1 MSAKAPLVAAY
12 SLVLHPHVHESPLY
26 YRSLVVLYTQ
36 IHAKAMVG
44 NDDAFTPDESWHR
57 KLRYTIGKEYAGGYG
72 DDDDD
77 GATFRQAR
85 GMAFDHHRGLLLVV
99 DRNNDR
105 VQAFASVD
113 GSFVCKFGSR
123 GDQERQFRAPVAVA
137 IDKDRSLDVDRIIV
151 VDAGNERLQL
161 WPLNEQPFS
170 SYVSK
175 RFTGLNFSSLGAV
188 AIDKRR
194 RRIIIVDR
202 GRNRL
207 VALSLLDFSLVF
219 TIGDS
224 RCRRPGEFLS
234 PSGVAVDRDRDRII
248 AVDSF
253 NHRIQVFAALDGA
266 FLFEFGDEGNEPGQF
281 NCPFGVCIDH
291 QGRIIVSDTYNHRLQ
306 AFSPEGHHVSSF
318 ACGVDGPRPLEVA
331 FDKYRGLIAFTE
343 GLQVHVIEANQW
355 LPGTFVWRVDRHH
368 YGPESMKQAVE
379 RMAMIRSLV
388 HESALSMLPNEL
400 LFEIAAH
407 L

>member
-1 MSAKAPLVAAY
+1 MNHLSLSIFSSLMIVTRSLHTPFSPFISTCSLTQTLNQSVINSITMMILWQSCWM
-12 SLVLHPHVHESPLY
+12 SLVCAPPPPSCTRVLLY
-26 YRSLVVLYTQ
+26 HCSLVVLYTQ

-105 VQAFASVD
+105 VQALASVD

-137 IDKDRSLDVDRIIV
+137 IDKDRSLDVDHIIV

-161 WPLNEQPFS
+161 WPLNEQAFS

-175 RFTGLNFSSLGAV
+175 RFTGLNFSAV

-234 PSGVAVDRDRDRII
+234 PSGVAVDRVRDRII

-281 NCPFGVCIDH
+281 NCPLVSVSIIKAESSSPTPTTIDCKH
-291 QGRIIVSDTYNHRLQ
+291 SLPKAITSHR
-306 AFSPEGHHVSSF
+306 SS
-318 ACGVDGPRPLEVA
+318 AASMVRDHWKLRP
-331 FDKYRGLIAFTE
+331 TS
-343 GLQVHVIEANQW
+343 IEASSPSRKASR
-355 LPGTFVWRVDRHH
+355 L
-368 YGPESMKQAVE
+368 M
-379 RMAMIRSLV
+379 
-388 HESALSMLPNEL
+388 
-400 LFEIAAH
+400 
-407 L
+407 

>member
-1 MSAKAPLVAAY
+1 MNHLSLSIFSSLMIVTRSLHTPFSPFISTCSLTQTLNQSVINSITMMILWQSCWM
-12 SLVLHPHVHESPLY
+12 SLVCAPPPPSCTRVLLLY
-26 YRSLVVLYTQ
+26 HCSLVVLYTQ

-113 GSFVCKFGSR
+113 GSF
-123 GDQERQFRAPVAVA
+123 
-137 IDKDRSLDVDRIIV
+137 
-151 VDAGNERLQL
+151 
-161 WPLNEQPFS
+161 
-170 SYVSK
+170 
-175 RFTGLNFSSLGAV
+175 SSLGAV

-234 PSGVAVDRDRDRII
+234 PSGVAVDRVRDRII

-281 NCPFGVCIDH
+281 NCPLVSVSIIKAESSSPTPTTIDCKH
-291 QGRIIVSDTYNHRLQ
+291 SLPKAITSHRSRAASMVRDHWKLR
-306 AFSPEGHHVSSF
+306 STSIEVSSPSRKASRF
-318 ACGVDGPRPLEVA
+318 
-331 FDKYRGLIAFTE
+331 
-343 GLQVHVIEANQW
+343 
-355 LPGTFVWRVDRHH
+355 
-368 YGPESMKQAVE
+368 M
-379 RMAMIRSLV
+379 
-388 HESALSMLPNEL
+388 
-400 LFEIAAH
+400 
-407 L
+407 

>member
-1 MSAKAPLVAAY
+1 MMILWQSCWM
-12 SLVLHPHVHESPLY
+12 SLVCAPPPPSCTRVLLLY
-26 YRSLVVLYTQ
+26 HCSLVVLYTQ

-113 GSFVCKFGSR
+113 GS
-123 GDQERQFRAPVAVA
+123 
-137 IDKDRSLDVDRIIV
+137 
-151 VDAGNERLQL
+151 
-161 WPLNEQPFS
+161 
-170 SYVSK
+170 
-175 RFTGLNFSSLGAV
+175 FSSLGAV

-281 NCPFGVCIDH
+281 NCPRIDN
-291 QGRIIVSDTYNHRLQ
+291 QGRRIIVTDTYNHRLQ
-306 AFSPEGHHVSSF
+306 AFSPEGHHVSSLE
-318 ACGVDGPRPLEVA
+318 CGVDGPRPLEVA
-331 FDKYRGLIAFTE
+331 SDKHRGLIAFTE
-343 GLQVHVIEANQW
+343 GLQAHVIEANQW
-355 LPGTFVWRVDRHH
+355 LPGTFMWRMDRHH
-368 YGPESMKQAVE
+368 SDPESMKQAVE
-379 RMAMIRSLV
+379 RAWQ
-388 HESALSMLPNEL
+388 
-400 LFEIAAH
+400 
-407 L
+407 